1 VKTDVDQRFRKE
13 ETKERE
19 RKAKRKKKKKRE
31 DVVLCHREKEKKI

>member
-19 RKAKRKKKKKRE
+19 KSKEEEEKKRE